1 MRVVSVVLFAVLCI
15 ICLTGITAASDVSL
29 HTPTSIQPN
38 ESGWIY
44 VRVKD
49 DYENPVTGASAYISC
64 YVQYPNGTMFFDGV
78 HPLEDFEHGL
88 YYIEF
93 KNGREGIYP
102 CWVTWNGLIDAG
114 LFQIKSDVTDY
125 NASVLS
131 QMIGDQYSFGRN
143 DRYALA
149 QQTAYMLSTTT
160 AKVQNVTRTE
170 ERFNVINELR
180 DTAIGQSL
188 QVVFWSITLTVASVV
203 STLVMTRRRRYA

>member
-1 MRVVSVVLFAVLCI
+1 MKATVLPFIGLCV
-15 ICLTGITAASDVSL
+15 ICVAGMAIASDVSM

-38 ESGWIY
+38 ENSWIY

-49 DYENPVTGASAYISC
+49 DYENPVAGASSYINC
-64 YVQYPNGTMFFDGV
+64 YVQYPNGTMFLDGI
-78 HPLEDFEHGL
+78 HPTEDIQLGI

-125 NASVLS
+125 NASLLA
-131 QMIGDQYSFGRN
+131 QMIGDQYNFGRN

-149 QQTAYMLSTTT
+149 QQATYLLSTTA

-170 ERFNVINELR
+170 ERFNVVNELR

-188 QVVFWSITLTVASVV
+188 QVIFWSIALTSASVV
-203 STLVMTRRRRYA
+203 STLVLTRRRRYA